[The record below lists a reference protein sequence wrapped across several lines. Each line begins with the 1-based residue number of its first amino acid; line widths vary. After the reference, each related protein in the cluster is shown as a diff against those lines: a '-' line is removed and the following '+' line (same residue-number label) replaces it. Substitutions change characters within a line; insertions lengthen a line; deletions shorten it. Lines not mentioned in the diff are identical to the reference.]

1 MKTTLVLVAPSV
13 AILAIAVGLVAG
25 LYIAAWRGWG
35 PLACLSTMFGSAA
48 ALALLAVLALPYV
61 YPPGW
66 IAAVPRGLPWKAGHA
81 IVFGCGY
88 QVHNGRVSADCTHK
102 ALLDWT
108 LAHTPVA
115 DLLVQE
121 AVFATARAQ
130 GWEPVPKA
138 PNALRHPGYPGRTIR
153 RFHRH
158 DPRIDV
164 STAEAVFCA
173 LPLLEDRSSVLLVA
187 VPEQL
192 ARVAYDAAKVAP
204 EREWIVPLLPP
215 LPFNPH
221 SVQRQARSRA
231 GYVRYELGARV
242 WDIFRPAPHACRA
255 PLD

>member
-13 AILAIAVGLVAG
+13 ALLAIAVGLIAG
-25 LYIAAWRGWG
+25 LY
-35 PLACLSTMFGSAA
+35 
-48 ALALLAVLALPYV
+48 LALPYI
-61 YPPGW
+61 YPARW
-66 IAAVPRGLPWKAGHA
+66 LAAVPRGLPWKARQV

-88 QVHNGRVSADCTHK
+88 QVHDGQVCADCTHK

-121 AVFATARAQ
+121 AVFATARAH
-130 GWEPVPKA
+130 GWQPVPKA
-138 PNALRHPGYPGRTIR
+138 PNALTHAEFPGRTIR

-158 DPRIDV
+158 DPAIDV

-173 LPLLEDRSSVLLVA
+173 LPLLEDNSPVLLVA

-204 EREWIVPLLPP
+204 GREWIVPLLPP
-215 LPFNPH
+215 VPFNPH
-221 SVQRQARSRA
+221 SVQPQARSRA
-231 GYVRYELGARV
+231 AYVRYELGARV
-242 WDIFRPAPHACRA
+242 WDVFRRVPRTCRA